1 MKQFNK
7 QRELDQIK
15 EKQAML
21 DNHEREAKQ
30 QLLQAKMSV
39 TNLNKRQFDDIQ
51 HRNQQYVIPYID
63 YNINRKNLRK
73 RWVRYTTCQLLIS
86 KEDMKSFR
94 DRRKN
99 QRLER

>member
-21 DNHEREAKQ
+21 DMHEREAKQ

-51 HRNQQYVIPYID
+51 HRNQQYVIPYIE
-63 YNINRKNLRK
+63 YNINRQKLRK
-73 RWVRYTTCQLLIS
+73 RWVRYTTCQLLIN
-86 KEDMKSFR
+86 KGDTKSFR